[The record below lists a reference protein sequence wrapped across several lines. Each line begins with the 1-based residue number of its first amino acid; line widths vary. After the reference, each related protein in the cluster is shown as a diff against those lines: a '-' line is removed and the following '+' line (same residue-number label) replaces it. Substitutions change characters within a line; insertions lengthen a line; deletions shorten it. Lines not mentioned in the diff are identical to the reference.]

1 VTTNTAPGGAKP
13 VPWGKKYRTPLM
25 NAAFWAFWIAFPL
38 GYLGGVQNISAF
50 TGLSFVLICAACLVP
65 LVTKK

>member
-1 VTTNTAPGGAKP
+1 MTANPIENKA

-25 NAAFWAFWIAFPL
+25 NAAFVAFWLGFPL
-38 GYLGGVQNISAF
+38 SYVGATQNNSLYINAAF
-50 TGLSFVLICAACLVP
+50 ALFSLACLVP